1 MYLKKTDTVV
11 FDPANKE
18 HRAAVICFLKRRAW
32 ADSPIRFTHD
42 PAYGSV
48 SDQVQSK
55 LLVWYAS
62 QEEAK
67 LRKRADRKEAMSFEA
82 SKELAFQ
89 MAGIASE
96 YQPSR
101 IRKVAG

>member
-1 MYLKKTDTVV
+1 MFLKKTDTVA

-55 LLVWYAS
+55 LLIWYAA

-67 LRKRADRKEAMSFEA
+67 IRKRIDRKEAMSFQVEEQ
-82 SKELAFQ
+82 SQ
-89 MAGIASE
+89 
-96 YQPSR
+96 R